1 MSTYMVMY
9 MFRPAI
15 KGALET
21 QVHEY
26 MSMAGFD
33 DPSEFTRYCLRKEL
47 EHLRQQRIAME
58 RQ

>member
-1 MSTYMVMY
+1 MT

-26 MSMAGFD
+26 MEIAGFD